1 MGTSSSSGHSAGDG
15 HTCLSQTPECRTH
28 PKARLHLQAALQVKI
43 ICSHPQ
49 ILSYSQ
55 PWLPCDFAWRAGA
68 GGAELGEPPG
78 PAVLHTPCPPLAR
91 SFASLSA
98 CQTSAGGSQGG
109 GFWISPFISLGFSSW
124 ITESS
129 GRTGWR
135 DMGVSKDWGLGF
147 VSFFV
152 IFFFFPFFLLSFFLF
167 LLFCFSFVF

>member
-55 PWLPCDFAWRAGA
+55 PWLPCDFAWRAGT

-78 PAVLHTPCPPLAR
+78 PCSAPHPLP
-91 SFASLSA
+91 
-98 CQTSAGGSQGG
+98 TSGSQLCLPLSLPNLGR
-109 GFWISPFISLGFSSW
+109 GFTGRRILDLAFYFLGLLLLDYRKQW
-124 ITESS
+124 E
-129 GRTGWR
+129 
-135 DMGVSKDWGLGF
+135 DW
-147 VSFFV
+147 VA
-152 IFFFFPFFLLSFFLF
+152 
-167 LLFCFSFVF
+167 